1 MKVFL
6 DTNVLISGFTTRG
19 LCAELFEDIIG
30 QHELIICDLVL
41 QELQRILR
49 EKFRLPEPVIQGYV
63 ELLRAEGDIAET
75 ITDIPPIKIK
85 DPDDVPILACAIA
98 AKADAFV
105 TGDKELLALG
115 KVGNMLV
122 IDPRGFWGL
131 LKGSIDE

>member
-6 DTNVLISGFTTRG
+6 DTNVLISAFTTRG
-19 LCAELFEDIIG
+19 LCAELFEG
-30 QHELIICDLVL
+30 VVGEHELIICDLVL
-41 QELQRILR
+41 QELQRVLR
-49 EKFRLPEPVIQGYV
+49 EKFRLPEPVIGRYLG
-63 ELLRAEGDIAET
+63 LLRAEGRIAET
-75 ITDIPPIKIK
+75 TADIPPIKIK

-98 AKADAFV
+98 ANADAFV

-115 KVGNMLV
+115 KVGNMPV